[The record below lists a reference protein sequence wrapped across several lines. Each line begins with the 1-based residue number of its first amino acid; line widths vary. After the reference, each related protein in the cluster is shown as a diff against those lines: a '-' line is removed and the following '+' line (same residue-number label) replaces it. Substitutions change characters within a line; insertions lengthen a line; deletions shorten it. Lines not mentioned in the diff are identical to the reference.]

1 MRDFVFID
9 GVVDAVFATVQRPAT
24 QPRCLDIGSG
34 IATTIHE
41 LARKIAAI
49 CDAAEP
55 IVVPKFRDGDLRAAS
70 CTIEPAKNTFHWRP
84 KWALEDGLHALL
96 VWIGEQ
102 PELPLEPSDH
112 THVPGRATIEHDGY
126 R

>member
-1 MRDFVFID
+1 
-9 GVVDAVFATVQRPAT
+9 VQRPASEA
-24 QPRCLDIGSG
+24 RCLDTGSG

-49 CDAAEP
+49 CEAVEP
-55 IVVPKFRDGDLRAAS
+55 IVVPKFRDGDVRAAS
-70 CTIEPAKNTFHWRP
+70 CTIAPAKDTLHWRP
-84 KWALEDGLHALL
+84 KWALEGGRHALPA
-96 VWIGEQ
+96 WIGEQ

-112 THVPGRATIEHDGY
+112 THAPGRTVEHDGY